1 MSNDSTQFTG
11 KLKAALD
18 KAEAHGW
25 ITPEDK
31 GAILKNPVKCAN
43 IDIQELDDALAAAID
58 QIIDSKKFLWV
69 VKRPVKLPSDSELR
83 ARRDAMIAAGPPVTL
98 S

>member
-1 MSNDSTQFTG
+1 MSNFMKNLET
-11 KLKAALD
+11 ALD
-18 KAEAHGW
+18 KAETHGL
-25 ITPEDK
+25 ITPEEK

-43 IDIQELDDALAAAID
+43 IDIEELEDALETTIA
-58 QIIDSKKFLWV
+58 QINDCKKFIWV
-69 VKRPVKLPSDSELR
+69 VKRPVKRPLDSELK